1 MSLKLFFNIIYI
13 LIIYRRKWKGG
24 YDIARLL
31 AKYGMSFTGGTLGGG
46 LFYGVNAIKSGTVHA
61 PKNS

>member
-1 MSLKLFFNIIYI
+1 MGFGYDKELNDG
-13 LIIYRRKWKGG
+13 KGG

-31 AKYGMSFTGGTLGGG
+31 AKYGMSFTGGTLGGS